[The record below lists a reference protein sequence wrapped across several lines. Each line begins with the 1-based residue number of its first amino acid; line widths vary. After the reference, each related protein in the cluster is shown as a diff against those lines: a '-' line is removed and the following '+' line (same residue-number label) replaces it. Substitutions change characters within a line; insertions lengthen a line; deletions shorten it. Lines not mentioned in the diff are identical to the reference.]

1 MLLRMPTQTKS
12 PEIVASDEP
21 FRIEST
27 RKVAAPEGADGGEW
41 YRYVISRGSGAN
53 AIVGRRQGTL
63 ESVTEALEDV
73 VERMNL
79 RRTGKAGR
87 VHLTPSR
94 KKAN

>member
-1 MLLRMPTQTKS
+1 MLSPMPTQTKT
-12 PEIVASDEP
+12 PEVPSDEP

-27 RKVAAPEGADGGEW
+27 RKVAAPDGADGEW

>member
-1 MLLRMPTQTKS
+1 MPTQTKTTGA
-12 PEIVASDEP
+12 ASDEP

-27 RKVAAPEGADGGEW
+27 RKVSAPDGAEGEW
-41 YRYVISRGSGAN
+41 YGYVISRGSGAN
-53 AIVGRRQGTL
+53 AVVGRRQGSL
-63 ESVTEALEDV
+63 ESVTAALEDV

-94 KKAN
+94 KKTG

>member
-1 MLLRMPTQTKS
+1 MLSGMSTQTKTTG
-12 PEIVASDEP
+12 VASDEP

-27 RKVAAPEGADGGEW
+27 SKVPAPEGAEGEW
-41 YRYVISRGSGAN
+41 YGYVISRGSGAN
-53 AIVGRRQGTL
+53 AVVGRRQGSL
-63 ESVTEALEDV
+63 ESVTAALEEV

-94 KKAN
+94 KKAG